1 MSPITPGG
9 RNGRRSGTP
18 LDLLGSKRSRYLRG
32 RKPNDMVF
40 SSFFRKWREKRRTGV
55 VATVKPQPEPP
66 DDMDWFFPPRNVHDH
81 ALWDRYWQD
90 QVTHGLTPPLF
101 DMLCSFTPLVPALI
115 KRGAKRLLCA
125 GNGISQ
131 EPRALA
137 AAGFEVTA
145 MDLSPAAAHFAET
158 WQFSSTELDSF
169 CTKEQRMSGGSLRF
183 VVGDILDRSLCPGP
197 FDAIIEH
204 RTLQLFPEEERGL
217 AVDALASRLKID
229 GLLVSH
235 RHNQLLVWPS
245 IVQLFRDRG
254 WSFYTEGDRGWPF
267 YTEDLKVPDHDGRVV
282 WLIPSTG

>member
-1 MSPITPGG
+1 MA
-9 RNGRRSGTP
+9 
-18 LDLLGSKRSRYLRG
+18 
-32 RKPNDMVF
+32 F
-40 SSFFRKWREKRRTGV
+40 SSFFRRWREKRGTGI
-55 VATVKPQPEPP
+55 VAKVKPQPEPL
-66 DDMDWFFPPRNVHDH
+66 DVEMGWFFPPRDVHDH
-81 ALWDRYWQD
+81 ALWDRYWRD
-90 QVTHGLTPPLF
+90 QVTHGETPPSF
-101 DMLCSFTPLVPALI
+101 DMLCSFIPLVPALI
-115 KRGAKRLLCA
+115 KWGAKTLLCA

-145 MDLSPAAAHFAET
+145 MDLSPAAAHIAET

-169 CTKEQRMSGGSLRF
+169 CTKEQRMPGGSVRF
-183 VVGDILDRSLCPGP
+183 VVGDIMDRSVCPGP

-217 AVDALASRLKID
+217 AVDALASRLKTD

-254 WSFYTEGDRGWPF
+254 WSFYTE
-267 YTEDLKVPDHDGRVV
+267 DLKAPDHDGRVV